1 MLKNAIVIG
10 TGACTG
16 TAVILDELT
25 KDEFWDKVESYWSGK
40 YIEAAGFKDNNL
52 TRAEGKAAAIG
63 CFGKVLAKTAAYEL
77 GSMFTVNAVLEMF
90 NVK

>member
-1 MLKNAIVIG
+1 MLKDAIVIG

-16 TAVILDELT
+16 TAVILDEVT
-25 KDEFWDKVESYWSGK
+25 KDEFWNKVDSYWSGK
-40 YIEAAGFKDNNL
+40 YIEAAGLNDNNI

-77 GSMFTVNAVLEMF
+77 GSMFVANAFLEMIH
-90 NVK
+90 VK